1 MKVSIIVPVYNCEDY
16 LERCLDSIKGQTLTD
31 WECIVIDDG
40 SSDNSGAVLERYAS
54 KDSRFRVIHQENR
67 GVSAARNAGLDVA
80 AGEYVGFVDSD
91 DWIES
96 DMFSIL
102 YKEALD
108 TGSDIAVC
116 SVCGRSSGKHREV
129 LSSKEALMTMFDP
142 RSGMEGFTPTR
153 LIKRSLLKSA
163 VFDENIRCYEDLI
176 FFYHLFSSAEKV
188 CWYDAPLYHYDESR
202 SDSATASYLVND
214 NKKAGMHAL
223 KDISD
228 KENDPALQN
237 RIRGFIY
244 SWAVDAAVNYVS
256 HGNTENEDFREL
268 CSIVRSRE
276 HLDVC
281 TMRQKIWRY
290 IILHK
295 SLRKIYW
302 MIKGVARD

>member
-31 WECIVIDDG
+31 WECIVINDG

-67 GVSAARNAGLDVA
+67 GVSAARNAGLGAA

-96 DMFSIL
+96 NMFSIL
-102 YKEALD
+102 YTEALD
-108 TGSDIAVC
+108 TGSDIVVC

-129 LSSKEALMTMFDP
+129 LSSKEALMMMFDP
-142 RSGMEGFTPTR
+142 RSGMEGFSVTR

-163 VFDENIRCYEDLI
+163 SYDESIRCYEDLI
-176 FFYHLFSSAEKV
+176 FFYHLFSSAEKI
-188 CWYDAPLYHYDESR
+188 CWYDVPLYHYDESR

-214 NKKAGMHAL
+214 NKKAGMQAIN
-223 KDISD
+223 DIAD
-228 KENDPALQN
+228 NEADFVLQN

-244 SWAVDAAVNYVS
+244 SWALDSAINYVS
-256 HGNTENEDFREL
+256 HGNTGCVDFSEL
-268 CSIVRSRE
+268 FSIVKNNK

-281 TMRQKIWRY
+281 TMRQKIWRH

-295 SLRKIYW
+295 SLRRIYW